1 MSLYK
6 QTIPQLLKMFTNLE
20 SWLGKA
26 EAFCAENDIE
36 PGVLLD
42 QRIYPN
48 MYAFHRQV
56 LRALSNGNLLAD
68 RLTGTSAPQLP
79 DEADSFDA
87 LRKHVAT
94 SKAFI
99 ERSTEVALDGA
110 DAKPVTIPGIDG
122 MVIRADDMATEFS
135 IPNVYFH
142 LTSAYAILR
151 QTGVNV
157 GKADF
162 IGPMNLAPA
171 KAPDAPQK

>member
-1 MSLYK
+1 MSLCK

-20 SWLGKA
+20 GWLGKA
-26 EAFCAENDIE
+26 EAFCTDHDIE
-36 PGVLLD
+36 PGVLLE
-42 QRIYPN
+42 QRLYPN
-48 MYAFHRQV
+48 MYALHRQV

-68 RLTGTSAPQLP
+68 RLTGTPAPQLP

-87 LRKHVAT
+87 LRDHVAT

-99 ERSTEVALDGA
+99 ERATETTLDGV
-110 DAKPVTIPGIDG
+110 DAKPATIPGIDG
-122 MVIRADDMATEFS
+122 MVIRTDDLANEFS

-142 LTSAYAILR
+142 LTTAYAILR
-151 QTGVNV
+151 QTGVDV

-171 KAPDAPQK
+171 SAPRGS